1 MKKFALYLG
10 IVAGLVVSC
19 STKEIDLHT
28 PIQDDVVFYA
38 SFERPSDIDTRV
50 YANEDLLLRWT
61 GDDRVSIFEKNTRN
75 QQYRF
80 TGETGDN
87 AGEFDKVAGSEF
99 TQGNA
104 ISHIVSVY
112 PYQESTKISRSETLT
127 ITLPA
132 EQHYAENSFGLG
144 ANTMVSV
151 TSNNFLQYKNVC
163 GYFVVQLYGDGVSV
177 SSITLRGNNGEK
189 LAGKATV
196 TMPLEGVPTTTMAND
211 ATSEI
216 TLTCATP
223 VQLGATAEES
233 TQFWFV
239 VPPVTFSKGFTITVS
254 GNGGVFEKTT
264 GKTVTIKRN
273 YLSRI
278 SPKEVVSDYDSLFVQ
293 FEDENFKS
301 YCVENF
307 DSDGDGEVSYAEA
320 KVVTHIDVYNK
331 GISSLKGIESFTN
344 LTYLNCSSNPF
355 SSTANQLTSLDVS
368 HNTALT
374 ELRCYSNRLTS
385 LDVRGCSAL
394 KALWCSSNQLT
405 SLDVSHNTA
414 LELLYCNSNPKLTEI
429 WLKTGQTVRDFI
441 YDTGVATIK
450 YKD

>member
-1 MKKFALYLG
+1 MA
-10 IVAGLVVSC
+10 SC
-19 STKEIDLHT
+19 STKETDFRA
-28 PIQDDVVFYA
+28 PVQDDVVFYA
-38 SFERPSDIDTRV
+38 TFEQPAENGTRV

-87 AGEFDKVAGSEF
+87 AGEFDKVAGSGF
-99 TQGNA
+99 TPGNA

-112 PYQESTKISRSETLT
+112 PYQESTKISRSETIT

-151 TSNNFLQYKNVC
+151 TSNSFLQYKNVC
-163 GYFVVQLYGDGVSV
+163 GYLVVKLYGDGVSV

-196 TMPLEGVPTTTMAND
+196 TMPLEGVPTTKMAND

-273 YLSRI
+273 NLSRL
-278 SPKEVVSDYDSLFVQ
+278 SPTEVESDYDSLFVQ
-293 FEDENFKS
+293 FEDGNFKA
-301 YCVENF
+301 YCVGNF

-320 KVVTHIDVYNK
+320 KVVTRIDVSNK
-331 GISSLKGIESFTN
+331 SISSLKGIESFTN
-344 LTYLNCSSNPF
+344 LTNLDCSTNQFSSSSNHLT
-355 SSTANQLTSLDVS
+355 SLDVSQNTALTKLKCYSNQLTSLDVS
-368 HNTALT
+368 GCTALK
-374 ELRCYSNRLTS
+374 E
-385 LDVRGCSAL
+385 
-394 KALWCSSNQLT
+394 LWCHSNQLT
-405 SLDVSHNTA
+405 SLDVSHNTV
-414 LELLYCNSNPKLTEI
+414 LEVLYCNSNPKLKEI
-429 WLKTGQTVRDFI
+429 WLKTGQTIRDFL
-441 YDTGVATIK
+441 YDTSVATIK

>member
-1 MKKFALYLG
+1 MRRSFAFA
-10 IVAGLVVSC
+10 IMVALFAAC
-19 STKEIDLHT
+19 STTEINIQT
-28 PIQDDVVFYA
+28 PLSGSEVFYA
-38 SFERPSDIDTRV
+38 SFEQPAEDGTRV
-50 YANEDLLLRWT
+50 YANEDILLRWT

-80 TGETGDN
+80 TGKTGDN
-87 AGEFDKVAGSEF
+87 AEFDKVTGSGF
-99 TQGNA
+99 TTGDA

-112 PYQESTKISRSETLT
+112 PYQESTKVSKSETIT
-127 ITLPA
+127 VTLPA

-151 TSNNFLQYKNVC
+151 TSNSSLQYKNVC
-163 GYFVVQLYGDGVSV
+163 GYLVVKLYGDGVSV
-177 SSITLRGNNGEK
+177 SSIALRGNNGEK

-233 TQFWFV
+233 AQFWFV

-273 YLSRI
+273 NLSRM
-278 SPKEVVSDYDSLFVQ
+278 SPIEVVSDHDGLFVQ
-293 FEDENFKS
+293 FEDENFKA

-307 DSDGDGEVSYAEA
+307 DSDGDGKVSYAEA
-320 KVVTHIDVYNK
+320 KVVTNIDVCNK

-344 LTYLNCSSNPF
+344 LTYLSCFSNPF
-355 SSTANQLTSLDVS
+355 NS
-368 HNTALT
+368 
-374 ELRCYSNRLTS
+374 
-385 LDVRGCSAL
+385 
-394 KALWCSSNQLT
+394 SSNQLT
-405 SLDVSHNTA
+405 SLDVSQNTA
-414 LELLYCNSNPKLTEI
+414 LDLLYCNSNPTLKQI
-429 WLKTGQTVRDFI
+429 WLKTGQTIRDFV
-441 YDTGVATIK
+441 YDTDVATIK

>member
-1 MKKFALYLG
+1 MKRSFVFA
-10 IVAGLVVSC
+10 IMVAFFAAC
-19 STKEIDLHT
+19 STKEIDILT
-28 PIQDDVVFYA
+28 PSNEDVMFYA
-38 SFERPSDIDTRV
+38 TFEQPAEDGTRV

-61 GDDRVSIFEKNTRN
+61 ADDMVSIFNKNTYN
-75 QQYRF
+75 QQYKF

-87 AGEFDKVAGSEF
+87 AGGFDKVAGSEF
-99 TQGNA
+99 TTGNA

-112 PYQESTKISRSETLT
+112 PYQESTKITESETIT
-127 ITLPA
+127 VTLPA

-151 TSNNFLQYKNVC
+151 TSNNILQYKNVC
-163 GYFVVQLYGDGVSV
+163 GYLVVKLYGDGVSV

-189 LAGKATV
+189 LAGKVTV

-211 ATSEI
+211 ASSEI

-239 VPPVTFSKGFTITVS
+239 VPPVSFSKGFTITVS

-264 GKTVTIKRN
+264 GKTVTIERN
-273 YLSRI
+273 NLSRI
-278 SPKEVVSDYDSLFVQ
+278 SPTEVESDYDSLFVQ
-293 FEDENFKS
+293 FEDENFKA

-320 KVVTHIDVYNK
+320 KVVTRIDVSNK

-344 LTYLNCSSNPF
+344 LTYLGCFSNPF
-355 SSTANQLTSLDVS
+355 SSSSNQLTSLDVS

-374 ELRCYSNRLTS
+374 ELRCYSSRMTS
-385 LDVRGCSAL
+385 LDVRGCTAL
-394 KALWCSSNQLT
+394 KQLWCSSNQLT

-414 LELLYCNSNPKLTEI
+414 LELLYCNSNPTLTEI

>member
-1 MKKFALYLG
+1 MKRFALYLG
-10 IVAGLVVSC
+10 ITAGLMASC
-19 STKEIDLHT
+19 STKETDFRA
-28 PIQDDVVFYA
+28 PVQDDVVFYA
-38 SFERPSDIDTRV
+38 TFEQPAENGTRV

-87 AGEFDKVAGSEF
+87 AGEFDKVAGSGF
-99 TQGNA
+99 TPGNA

-112 PYQESTKISRSETLT
+112 PYQESTKISRSETIT

-163 GYFVVQLYGDGVSV
+163 GYLVVQLYGDGVSV

-196 TMPLEGVPTTTMAND
+196 TMPLDGVPTTTMAND

-273 YLSRI
+273 NLSRL
-278 SPKEVVSDYDSLFVQ
+278 SPTEVESDYDSLFVQ
-293 FEDENFKS
+293 FEDGNFKA
-301 YCVENF
+301 YCVGNF

-320 KVVTHIDVYNK
+320 KVVTRIDVSNK
-331 GISSLKGIESFTN
+331 SISSLKGIESFTN
-344 LTYLNCSSNPF
+344 LTYLDCSSNPF
-355 SSTANQLTSLDVS
+355 SGSANQLTSLDVS
-368 HNTALT
+368 QNTALT
-374 ELRCYSNRLTS
+374 VLKCYTNKLTS
-385 LDVRGCSAL
+385 LDVRGCTAL
-394 KALWCSSNQLT
+394 KELWCSSNQLT

-414 LELLYCNSNPKLTEI
+414 LEVLYCSSNPTLTVI
-429 WLKTGQTVRDFI
+429 WLKTGQTIRDFL
-441 YDTGVATIK
+441 YDAGVATIK

>member
-1 MKKFALYLG
+1 MKRSFVFA
-10 IVAGLVVSC
+10 IMVAFFAAC
-19 STKEIDLHT
+19 STKEIDILT
-28 PIQDDVVFYA
+28 PSNEDVMFYA
-38 SFERPSDIDTRV
+38 TFEQPAEDGTRV

-61 GDDRVSIFEKNTRN
+61 ADDMVSIFNKNTYN
-75 QQYRF
+75 QQYKF

-87 AGEFDKVAGSEF
+87 AGGFDKVAGSEF
-99 TQGNA
+99 TTGNA

-112 PYQESTKISRSETLT
+112 PYQESTKISKSETIT

-151 TSNNFLQYKNVC
+151 TSNSFLQYKNVC
-163 GYFVVQLYGDGVSV
+163 GYLVVKLYGDGVSV
-177 SSITLRGNNGEK
+177 SSIALRGNNGEK

-273 YLSRI
+273 NLSRM
-278 SPKEVVSDYDSLFVQ
+278 SPIEVVSDHDSLFVQ
-293 FEDENFKS
+293 FEDENFKA

-307 DSDGDGEVSYAEA
+307 DSDGDGKVSYAEA
-320 KVVTHIDVYNK
+320 KVVTHIDVCNK

-344 LTYLNCSSNPF
+344 LTYLDCSSNPF
-355 SSTANQLTSLDVS
+355 SGSANQLTSLDVS
-368 HNTALT
+368 QNTALT
-374 ELRCYSNRLTS
+374 VLKCYSNRLTS
-385 LDVRGCSAL
+385 LDVRGCTAL
-394 KALWCSSNQLT
+394 KQLWCSSNQLT

-414 LELLYCNSNPKLTEI
+414 LELLYCNSNPTLTEI

>member
-1 MKKFALYLG
+1 MKGFALSLG

-19 STKEIDLHT
+19 STKEIDFRT

-38 SFERPSDIDTRV
+38 SFERPSGIDTRV

-87 AGEFDKVAGSEF
+87 AGGFDKVAGSEF
-99 TQGNA
+99 TTGNA

-112 PYQESTKISRSETLT
+112 PYQESTKISKSETIT

-163 GYFVVQLYGDGVSV
+163 GYLVVRLYGDGVSV

-196 TMPLEGVPTTTMAND
+196 TMPLDGVPTTTMAYD

-216 TLTCATP
+216 TLTCAIP

-233 TQFWFV
+233 TLFWFV

-264 GKTVTIKRN
+264 AKTVTIKRN
-273 YLSRI
+273 NLSKI
-278 SPKEVVSDYDSLFVQ
+278 SPIEVVPDHDSSFVQ
-293 FEDENFKS
+293 FEDGNFKA

-320 KVVTHIDVYNK
+320 KVVTHIDVCNK

-344 LTYLNCSSNPF
+344 LTYLACYSNPF
-355 SSTANQLTSLDVS
+355 NSSSNQLTSLDVS
-368 HNTALT
+368 QNTALT
-374 ELRCYSNRLTS
+374 VLKCYTNQLTS
-385 LDVRGCSAL
+385 LDVRGCTAL
-394 KALWCSSNQLT
+394 KELWCSSNQLT
-405 SLDVSHNTA
+405 SLDVSHNLA
-414 LELLYCNSNPKLTEI
+414 LEVLYCSSNPKLTVI
-429 WLKTGQTVRDFI
+429 WLKTGQTVRDFL

-450 YKD
+450 YKN

>member
-1 MKKFALYLG
+1 MKRFALYLG
-10 IVAGLVVSC
+10 IVAGLVASC
-19 STKEIDLHT
+19 STKEIDFQT
-28 PIQDDVVFYA
+28 PIQGDVVFYA
-38 SFERPSDIDTRV
+38 SFERPSGIDTRV

-87 AGEFDKVAGSEF
+87 AGEFDKVAGSGN
-99 TQGNA
+99 TTGNA

-112 PYQESTKISRSETLT
+112 PYQESTKISMSETIT

-132 EQHYAENSFGLG
+132 GQHYAGNTFGLG

-163 GYFVVQLYGDGVSV
+163 GYLVVKLYGDGVSV

-196 TMPLEGVPTTTMAND
+196 TMPLEGVPTTKMAND

-264 GKTVTIKRN
+264 GKTVTIQRN
-273 YLSRI
+273 NLSRI
-278 SPKEVVSDYDSLFVQ
+278 SPVEVVSDHDSVFVQ
-293 FEDENFKS
+293 FENENFKA

-320 KVVTHIDVYNK
+320 KVVTRIDVRNK
-331 GISSLKGIESFTN
+331 GISSLKGIESFIN
-344 LTYLNCSSNPF
+344 LTYLDCSSKSFSNSPNQLTSLDVSQNTALTVLKCSSN
-355 SSTANQLTSLDVS
+355 QLKSLDVS
-368 HNTALT
+368 HNTALK
-374 ELRCYSNRLTS
+374 E
-385 LDVRGCSAL
+385 
-394 KALWCSSNQLT
+394 LWCSSNQLK

-414 LELLYCNSNPKLTEI
+414 LELLYCNSNPTLTEI
-429 WLKTGQTVRDFI
+429 WLKTGQTIRDFL
-441 YDTGVATIK
+441 YDTDVATIK

>member
-1 MKKFALYLG
+1 MRRSFAFA
-10 IVAGLVVSC
+10 IMVALFAAC
-19 STKEIDLHT
+19 STKEID
-28 PIQDDVVFYA
+28 IQTLLSGSEVFYA
-38 SFERPSDIDTRV
+38 SFEQPADDGTRV
-50 YANEDLLLRWT
+50 YANEDILLRWT

-80 TGETGDN
+80 TGKTGDN
-87 AGEFDKVAGSEF
+87 AGEFDKVAGSGF
-99 TQGNA
+99 TTGDA

-112 PYQESTKISRSETLT
+112 PYQESTKVSKSETIT
-127 ITLPA
+127 VTLPA

-151 TSNNFLQYKNVC
+151 TSNSSLQYKNVC
-163 GYFVVQLYGDGVSV
+163 GYLVVKLYGDGVSV
-177 SSITLRGNNGEK
+177 SSIALRGNNGEK

-273 YLSRI
+273 NLSRM
-278 SPKEVVSDYDSLFVQ
+278 SPIEVVSDHDGLFVQ
-293 FEDENFKS
+293 FEDENFKA

-307 DSDGDGEVSYAEA
+307 DSDGDGKVSYAEA
-320 KVVTHIDVYNK
+320 KVVTNIDVCNK

-344 LTYLNCSSNPF
+344 LTYLSCFSNPF
-355 SSTANQLTSLDVS
+355 NSSSNQLTSLDVS
-368 HNTALT
+368 QNTALT
-374 ELRCYSNRLTS
+374 VLKCYSNRLTS
-385 LDVRGCSAL
+385 LDVRGCTAL
-394 KALWCSSNQLT
+394 KQLWCSSNQLT
-405 SLDVSHNTA
+405 SLDVSKNTA
-414 LELLYCNSNPKLTEI
+414 LELLYCNSNPTLKQI
-429 WLKTGQTVRDFI
+429 WLKTGQTIRDFV
-441 YDTGVATIK
+441 YDTDVATIK

>member
-1 MKKFALYLG
+1 MKRFALYLG
-10 IVAGLVVSC
+10 IVAGLVASC
-19 STKEIDLHT
+19 SIHEEDFR
-28 PIQDDVVFYA
+28 IQQQDEVFFA
-38 SFERPSDIDTRV
+38 SFEQPSDIDTRV

-163 GYFVVQLYGDGVSV
+163 GYLVVKLYGDGVSV

-344 LTYLNCSSNPF
+344 LTYLSCFSNPF
-355 SSTANQLTSLDVS
+355 NSSSNQLTSLDVS
-368 HNTALT
+368 QNTALT
-374 ELRCYSNRLTS
+374 VLKCYSNRLTS
-385 LDVRGCSAL
+385 LDVRGCTAL
-394 KALWCSSNQLT
+394 KQLWCSSNQLT
-405 SLDVSHNTA
+405 SLDVSQNTA
-414 LELLYCNSNPKLTEI
+414 LELLYCNSNPTLKQI
-429 WLKTGQTVRDFI
+429 WLKTGQTIRDFI

>member
-1 MKKFALYLG
+1 MKRFALYLG
-10 IVAGLVVSC
+10 IVAGLVASC
-19 STKEIDLHT
+19 STKEIDFQT
-28 PIQDDVVFYA
+28 PIQGDVVFYA

-50 YANEDLLLRWT
+50 YTNEDLLLRWT

-87 AGEFDKVAGSEF
+87 AGEFDKVAGSGN
-99 TQGNA
+99 TTGNA

-112 PYQESTKISRSETLT
+112 PYQESTKISRSETIT

-163 GYFVVQLYGDGVSV
+163 GYLVVKLYGDGVSV
-177 SSITLRGNNGEK
+177 SSIVLRGNNGEK

-211 ATSEI
+211 ATSGI

-264 GKTVTIKRN
+264 GKTVTIQRN
-273 YLSRI
+273 NLSRI
-278 SPKEVVSDYDSLFVQ
+278 SPVEVVSDHDSLFVQ
-293 FEDENFKS
+293 FEDGNFKS
-301 YCVENF
+301 YCVGNF

-320 KVVTHIDVYNK
+320 KVVTRIDVRNK

-344 LTYLNCSSNPF
+344 LTYLDCSSNPF
-355 SSTANQLTSLDVS
+355 SGSANQLTSLDVS

-374 ELRCYSNRLTS
+374 
-385 LDVRGCSAL
+385 VL
-394 KALWCSSNQLT
+394 KCFSNQLK
-405 SLDVSHNTA
+405 SLDVSRNTA
-414 LELLYCNSNPKLTEI
+414 LDLLYCNSNPTLTEI
-429 WLKTGQTVRDFI
+429 WLKTGQTIRDFL

>member
-1 MKKFALYLG
+1 MKRFALYLG
-10 IVAGLVVSC
+10 IVAGLVASC
-19 STKEIDLHT
+19 STKEIDFQT
-28 PIQDDVVFYA
+28 PMQDDAVFYA
-38 SFERPSDIDTRV
+38 SFERPSGIDTRV

-87 AGEFDKVAGSEF
+87 AGEFDKVAGSGN
-99 TQGNA
+99 TTGNA

-112 PYQESTKISRSETLT
+112 PYQESTKISKSETIT

-132 EQHYAENSFGLG
+132 EQHYAGNTFGLG

-163 GYFVVQLYGDGVSV
+163 GYLVVKLYGDGVSV

-189 LAGKATV
+189 LAGIATV

-223 VQLGATAEES
+223 VQLGAIAEKS

-273 YLSRI
+273 NLSRM
-278 SPKEVVSDYDSLFVQ
+278 SPIEVVSDHDGLFVQ
-293 FEDENFKS
+293 FEDENFKA

-307 DSDGDGEVSYAEA
+307 DSDGDGEISYAEA
-320 KVVTHIDVYNK
+320 KVVTYIDVYNK

-344 LTYLNCSSNPF
+344 LTYLDCSSNPF
-355 SSTANQLTSLDVS
+355 SGSANQLTSLDVS
-368 HNTALT
+368 QNTALT
-374 ELRCYSNRLTS
+374 
-385 LDVRGCSAL
+385 VL
-394 KALWCSSNQLT
+394 KCSSNQLKSLYVSHNAALKELWCSSVQLK
-405 SLDVSHNTA
+405 SLDVSHNMA
-414 LELLYCNSNPKLTEI
+414 LYLLYCNSNPTLTEI
-429 WLKTGQTVRDFI
+429 WLKTGQTVRDFL
-441 YDTGVATIK
+441 YDTSVATIK

>member
-1 MKKFALYLG
+1 MRRSFAFA
-10 IVAGLVVSC
+10 IMVALFAAC
-19 STKEIDLHT
+19 STKEINIQT
-28 PIQDDVVFYA
+28 PLSGSEVFYA
-38 SFERPSDIDTRV
+38 SFEQPAEDGTRV
-50 YANEDLLLRWT
+50 YANEDILLRWT

-80 TGETGDN
+80 TGKTGDN
-87 AGEFDKVAGSEF
+87 AGEFDKVAGSGF
-99 TQGNA
+99 TTGDA

-112 PYQESTKISRSETLT
+112 PYQESTKVSKSETIT
-127 ITLPA
+127 VTLPA

-151 TSNNFLQYKNVC
+151 TSNSSLQYKNVC
-163 GYFVVQLYGDGVSV
+163 GYLVVKLYGDGVSV
-177 SSITLRGNNGEK
+177 SSIALRGNNGEK

-223 VQLGATAEES
+223 VQLGATAEKS

-239 VPPVTFSKGFTITVS
+239 IPPVKFSKGFTITVS

-273 YLSRI
+273 NLSRM
-278 SPKEVVSDYDSLFVQ
+278 SPIEVVSDHDGLFVQ
-293 FEDENFKS
+293 FEDENFKA

-307 DSDGDGEVSYAEA
+307 DSDGDGKVSYAEA
-320 KVVTHIDVYNK
+320 KVVTNIDVCNK

-344 LTYLNCSSNPF
+344 LTYLSCFSNPF
-355 SSTANQLTSLDVS
+355 NSSSNQLTSLDVS
-368 HNTALT
+368 QNTALT
-374 ELRCYSNRLTS
+374 VLKCYTNQLTS
-385 LDVRGCSAL
+385 LDVRGCTAL
-394 KALWCSSNQLT
+394 KELWCSSNQLT
-405 SLDVSHNTA
+405 SLDVSQNTA
-414 LELLYCNSNPKLTEI
+414 LEVLYCSSNPKLTVI
-429 WLKTGQTVRDFI
+429 WLKTGQTVRDFL

-450 YKD
+450 YKN

>member
-1 MKKFALYLG
+1 MKRFALYIG
-10 IVAGLVVSC
+10 IVVGLVASC
-19 STKEIDLHT
+19 STKEIDFQT
-28 PIQDDVVFYA
+28 PVQDDVVFYA

-87 AGEFDKVAGSEF
+87 AGEFDKVAGSGN
-99 TQGNA
+99 TTGNA

-112 PYQESTKISRSETLT
+112 PYQESTKISMSETIT

-132 EQHYAENSFGLG
+132 GQHYAGNTFGLG

-163 GYFVVQLYGDGVSV
+163 GYLVVKLYGDGVSV

-216 TLTCATP
+216 TLSCATP
-223 VQLGATAEES
+223 VQLSATAEES

-254 GNGGVFEKTT
+254 GNGGVFEKNT
-264 GKTVTIKRN
+264 GKTVTIQRN
-273 YLSRI
+273 NLSRI
-278 SPKEVVSDYDSLFVQ
+278 SPVEVVSDHDSVFVQ
-293 FEDENFKS
+293 FENENFKA

-320 KVVTHIDVYNK
+320 KVVTRIDVRNK
-331 GISSLKGIESFTN
+331 GISSLKGIESFIN
-344 LTYLNCSSNPF
+344 LTYLDCSSKSFSNSPNQLTSLDVSQNTALTVLKCSSN
-355 SSTANQLTSLDVS
+355 QLKSLDVS
-368 HNTALT
+368 HNTALK
-374 ELRCYSNRLTS
+374 E
-385 LDVRGCSAL
+385 
-394 KALWCSSNQLT
+394 LWCSSNQLK

-414 LELLYCNSNPKLTEI
+414 LELLYCNSNPTLSEI
-429 WLKTGQTVRDFI
+429 WLKTGQTIRDFL
-441 YDTGVATIK
+441 YDTDVATIK

>member
-1 MKKFALYLG
+1 MRRSFAFA
-10 IVAGLVVSC
+10 IMVALFAAC
-19 STKEIDLHT
+19 STKEID
-28 PIQDDVVFYA
+28 IQTLLSGSEVFYA
-38 SFERPSDIDTRV
+38 SFEQPADDGTRV
-50 YANEDLLLRWT
+50 YANEDILLRWT

-80 TGETGDN
+80 TGKTGDI
-87 AGEFDKVAGSEF
+87 AGEFDKVAGSGF
-99 TQGNA
+99 TTGDA

-112 PYQESTKISRSETLT
+112 PYQESTKISKSETIT
-127 ITLPA
+127 VTLPA
-132 EQHYAENSFGLG
+132 EQHYAENTFGLG

-151 TSNNFLQYKNVC
+151 TSNSSLQYKNVC
-163 GYFVVQLYGDGVSV
+163 GYLVVKLYGDGVSV
-177 SSITLRGNNGEK
+177 SSIALRGNIGEK

-223 VQLGATAEES
+223 VQLGATAEKS

-239 VPPVTFSKGFTITVS
+239 IPPVKFSKGFTITVS

-273 YLSRI
+273 NLSRM
-278 SPKEVVSDYDSLFVQ
+278 SPIEVVSDHDGLFVQ
-293 FEDENFKS
+293 FEDENFKA

-320 KVVTHIDVYNK
+320 KVVTRIDVRNK

-344 LTYLNCSSNPF
+344 LTYLSCFSNPF
-355 SSTANQLTSLDVS
+355 NSSSNQLTSLDVS
-368 HNTALT
+368 QNTALT
-374 ELRCYSNRLTS
+374 VLKCYTNQLTS
-385 LDVRGCSAL
+385 LDVRGCTAL
-394 KALWCSSNQLT
+394 KELWCSSNQLT
-405 SLDVSHNTA
+405 SLDVSKNTA
-414 LELLYCNSNPKLTEI
+414 LELLYCNSNPTLKQI
-429 WLKTGQTVRDFI
+429 WLKTGQTIRDFV
-441 YDTGVATIK
+441 YDTDVATIK

>member
-1 MKKFALYLG
+1 MVALFA
-10 IVAGLVVSC
+10 AC
-19 STKEIDLHT
+19 STKEID
-28 PIQDDVVFYA
+28 IQTLLSGSEVFYA
-38 SFERPSDIDTRV
+38 SFEQPAEDGTRV
-50 YANEDLLLRWT
+50 YANEDILLRWT

-80 TGETGDN
+80 TGKTGDN
-87 AGEFDKVAGSEF
+87 AGEFDKVAGSGF
-99 TQGNA
+99 TTGDA
-104 ISHIVSVY
+104 IPHIVSVY
-112 PYQESTKISRSETLT
+112 PYQESTKVSKSETIT
-127 ITLPA
+127 VTLPA

-151 TSNNFLQYKNVC
+151 SSNSSLQYKNVC
-163 GYFVVQLYGDGVSV
+163 GYLVVKLYGDGVSV
-177 SSITLRGNNGEK
+177 SSIALRGNNGEK

-223 VQLGATAEES
+223 VQLGATAEKS

-273 YLSRI
+273 NLSRM
-278 SPKEVVSDYDSLFVQ
+278 SPIEVVSDHDGLFVQ
-293 FEDENFKS
+293 FEDENFKA

-307 DSDGDGEVSYAEA
+307 DSDGDGKVSYAEA
-320 KVVTHIDVYNK
+320 KVVTNIDVCNK

-344 LTYLNCSSNPF
+344 LTYLSCFSNPF
-355 SSTANQLTSLDVS
+355 SSSSNQLTSLDVS
-368 HNTALT
+368 KNTALT
-374 ELRCYSNRLTS
+374 VLKCYSNRLTS
-385 LDVRGCSAL
+385 LDVSQNTAL
-394 KALWCSSNQLT
+394 KQLWCSSNQLT
-405 SLDVSHNTA
+405 SLDVSKNTA
-414 LELLYCNSNPKLTEI
+414 LELLYCNSNPTLKQI
-429 WLKTGQTVRDFI
+429 WLKTGQTIRDFV
-441 YDTGVATIK
+441 YDTDVATIK

>member
-1 MKKFALYLG
+1 MRRSFAFA
-10 IVAGLVVSC
+10 IMVALFAAC
-19 STKEIDLHT
+19 STKETD
-28 PIQDDVVFYA
+28 IQTLLSGSEVFYA
-38 SFERPSDIDTRV
+38 SFEQPAEDGTRV
-50 YANEDLLLRWT
+50 YANEDILLRWT

-80 TGETGDN
+80 TGKTGDN
-87 AGEFDKVAGSEF
+87 AGEFDKVAGSGF
-99 TQGNA
+99 TTGDA

-112 PYQESTKISRSETLT
+112 PYQESTKVSKSETIT
-127 ITLPA
+127 VTLPA

-151 TSNNFLQYKNVC
+151 SSNSSLQYKNVC
-163 GYFVVQLYGDGVSV
+163 GYLVVKLYGDGVSV
-177 SSITLRGNNGEK
+177 SSIALRGNNGEK

-273 YLSRI
+273 NLSRM
-278 SPKEVVSDYDSLFVQ
+278 SPIEVVSDHDGLFVQ
-293 FEDENFKS
+293 FEDENFKA

-307 DSDGDGEVSYAEA
+307 DSDGDGKVSYAEA
-320 KVVTHIDVYNK
+320 KVVTHIDVCNK

-344 LTYLNCSSNPF
+344 LTYLSCFSNPF
-355 SSTANQLTSLDVS
+355 NSSSNQLTSLDVS
-368 HNTALT
+368 QNTALT
-374 ELRCYSNRLTS
+374 VLKCYSNRLTS
-385 LDVRGCSAL
+385 LDVRGCTAL
-394 KALWCSSNQLT
+394 KQLWCSSNQLT
-405 SLDVSHNTA
+405 SLDVSQNTA
-414 LELLYCNSNPKLTEI
+414 LELLYCNSSPTLKQI
-429 WLKTGQTVRDFI
+429 WLKTGQTIRDFV
-441 YDTGVATIK
+441 YDTDVATIK

>member
-1 MKKFALYLG
+1 MKRSFVFA
-10 IVAGLVVSC
+10 IMVAFFAAC
-19 STKEIDLHT
+19 STKEIDILT
-28 PIQDDVVFYA
+28 PSNEDVMFYA
-38 SFERPSDIDTRV
+38 TFEQPAEDGTRV

-61 GDDRVSIFEKNTRN
+61 ADDMVSIFNKNTYN
-75 QQYRF
+75 QQYKF

-87 AGEFDKVAGSEF
+87 AGGFDKVAGSEF
-99 TQGNA
+99 TTGNA

-112 PYQESTKISRSETLT
+112 PYQESTKISISETIT

-132 EQHYAENSFGLG
+132 GQHYAGNSFGLG

-163 GYFVVQLYGDGVSV
+163 GYLVVKLYGDGVSV

-273 YLSRI
+273 NLSRM
-278 SPKEVVSDYDSLFVQ
+278 SPIEVVSDHDSLFVQ
-293 FEDENFKS
+293 FEDENFKA

-307 DSDGDGEVSYAEA
+307 DSDGDGKVSYAEA
-320 KVVTHIDVYNK
+320 KVVTHIDVCNK

-344 LTYLNCSSNPF
+344 LTYLDCFSNPF
-355 SSTANQLTSLDVS
+355 SGSANQLTSLDVS
-368 HNTALT
+368 QNTALT
-374 ELRCYSNRLTS
+374 VLKCYSNRLTS
-385 LDVRGCSAL
+385 LDVRGCTAL
-394 KALWCSSNQLT
+394 KQLWCSSNQLT

-414 LELLYCNSNPKLTEI
+414 LELLYCNSNPTLTEI

>member
-1 MKKFALYLG
+1 MVALFA
-10 IVAGLVVSC
+10 AC
-19 STKEIDLHT
+19 STKEID
-28 PIQDDVVFYA
+28 IQTLLSGSEVFYA
-38 SFERPSDIDTRV
+38 SFEQPADDGTRV
-50 YANEDLLLRWT
+50 YANEDILLRWT

-80 TGETGDN
+80 TGKTGDN
-87 AGEFDKVAGSEF
+87 AGEFDKVAGSGF
-99 TQGNA
+99 TTGDA

-112 PYQESTKISRSETLT
+112 PYQESTKVSKSETIT
-127 ITLPA
+127 VTLPA

-151 TSNNFLQYKNVC
+151 TSNSSLQYKNVC
-163 GYFVVQLYGDGVSV
+163 GYLVVKLYGDGVSV
-177 SSITLRGNNGEK
+177 SSIALRGNNGEK

-273 YLSRI
+273 NLSRM
-278 SPKEVVSDYDSLFVQ
+278 SPIEVVSDHDGLFVQ
-293 FEDENFKS
+293 FEDENFKA

-307 DSDGDGEVSYAEA
+307 DSDGDGKVSYAEA
-320 KVVTHIDVYNK
+320 KVVTNIDVCNK

-344 LTYLNCSSNPF
+344 LTYLSCFSNPF
-355 SSTANQLTSLDVS
+355 SSSSNQLTSLDVS
-368 HNTALT
+368 QNTALT
-374 ELRCYSNRLTS
+374 VLKCYSNRLTS
-385 LDVRGCSAL
+385 LDVSKNTAL
-394 KALWCSSNQLT
+394 KQLWCSSNQLT
-405 SLDVSHNTA
+405 SLDVSKNTA
-414 LELLYCNSNPKLTEI
+414 LELLYCNSNPTLKQI
-429 WLKTGQTVRDFI
+429 WLKTGQTIRDFV
-441 YDTGVATIK
+441 YDTDVATIK

>member
-1 MKKFALYLG
+1 MVALFA
-10 IVAGLVVSC
+10 AC
-19 STKEIDLHT
+19 STKEID
-28 PIQDDVVFYA
+28 IQTLLSGSEVFYA
-38 SFERPSDIDTRV
+38 SFEQPADDGTRV
-50 YANEDLLLRWT
+50 YANEDILLRWT

-80 TGETGDN
+80 TGKTGDN
-87 AGEFDKVAGSEF
+87 AGEFDKVAGSGF
-99 TQGNA
+99 TTGDA

-112 PYQESTKISRSETLT
+112 PYQESTKVSKSETIT
-127 ITLPA
+127 VTLPA

-151 TSNNFLQYKNVC
+151 TSNSSLQYKNVC
-163 GYFVVQLYGDGVSV
+163 GYLVVKLYGDGVSV
-177 SSITLRGNNGEK
+177 SSIALRGNNGEK

-223 VQLGATAEES
+223 VQLGATAEKS

-273 YLSRI
+273 NLSRM
-278 SPKEVVSDYDSLFVQ
+278 SPIEVVSDHDGLFVQ
-293 FEDENFKS
+293 FEDENFKA

-307 DSDGDGEVSYAEA
+307 DSDGDGKVSYAEA
-320 KVVTHIDVYNK
+320 KVVTNIDVCNK

-344 LTYLNCSSNPF
+344 LTYLSCFSNPF
-355 SSTANQLTSLDVS
+355 SSSSNQLTSLDVS
-368 HNTALT
+368 QNTALT
-374 ELRCYSNRLTS
+374 VLKCYSNRLTS
-385 LDVRGCSAL
+385 LDVSKNTAL
-394 KALWCSSNQLT
+394 KQLWCSSNQLT
-405 SLDVSHNTA
+405 SLDVSKNTA
-414 LELLYCNSNPKLTEI
+414 LELLYCNSNPTLKQI
-429 WLKTGQTVRDFI
+429 WLKTGQTIRDFV
-441 YDTGVATIK
+441 YDTDVATIK

>member
-1 MKKFALYLG
+1 MRHPFLFAMMAALF
-10 IVAGLVVSC
+10 AAC
-19 STKEIDLHT
+19 STEEIDT
-28 PIQDDVVFYA
+28 RTRQPGSEVFYA
-38 SFERPSDIDTRV
+38 SFERPSEIDTRV

-87 AGEFDKVAGSEF
+87 AGGFDKVAGSEF
-99 TQGNA
+99 TTGYA

-112 PYQESTKISRSETLT
+112 PYQESTKISKSETIT

-163 GYFVVQLYGDGVSV
+163 GYLVVKLYGDGVSV
-177 SSITLRGNNGEK
+177 SSIALRGNNGEK

-223 VQLGATAEES
+223 VQLGATAEKS

-239 VPPVTFSKGFTITVS
+239 IPPVKFSKGFTITVS

-264 GKTVTIKRN
+264 AKTVTIKRN
-273 YLSRI
+273 NLSRI
-278 SPKEVVSDYDSLFVQ
+278 SPIEVVSDHDSSFVQ
-293 FEDENFKS
+293 FEDGNFKA

-320 KVVTHIDVYNK
+320 KVVTHIDVCNK

-344 LTYLNCSSNPF
+344 LTYLACFSNPF
-355 SSTANQLTSLDVS
+355 NSSSNQLTSLDVS
-368 HNTALT
+368 QNTALT
-374 ELRCYSNRLTS
+374 VLKCYTNQLTS
-385 LDVRGCSAL
+385 LDVRGCTAL
-394 KALWCSSNQLT
+394 KELWCSSNQLT
-405 SLDVSHNTA
+405 SLDVSHNPA
-414 LELLYCNSNPKLTEI
+414 LEVLYCSSNPKLTVI
-429 WLKTGQTVRDFI
+429 WLKTGQTVRDFL

-450 YKD
+450 YKN

>member
-1 MKKFALYLG
+1 M
-10 IVAGLVVSC
+10 
-19 STKEIDLHT
+19 
-28 PIQDDVVFYA
+28 
-38 SFERPSDIDTRV
+38 
-50 YANEDLLLRWT
+50 
-61 GDDRVSIFEKNTRN
+61 
-75 QQYRF
+75 
-80 TGETGDN
+80 
-87 AGEFDKVAGSEF
+87 
-99 TQGNA
+99 
-104 ISHIVSVY
+104 
-112 PYQESTKISRSETLT
+112 SETIT

-132 EQHYAENSFGLG
+132 GQHYAGNTFGLG

-163 GYFVVQLYGDGVSV
+163 GYLVVKLYGDGVSV

-196 TMPLEGVPTTTMAND
+196 TMPLEGVPTTKMAND

-264 GKTVTIKRN
+264 GKTVTIQRN
-273 YLSRI
+273 NLSRV
-278 SPKEVVSDYDSLFVQ
+278 SPVEVVSEHDSLFVQ
-293 FEDENFKS
+293 FEDGNFKA
-301 YCVENF
+301 YCVGNF

-320 KVVTHIDVYNK
+320 KVVTRIDVRNK

-344 LTYLNCSSNPF
+344 LTYLDCSSNPF
-355 SSTANQLTSLDVS
+355 SGSANQLTSLDVS
-368 HNTALT
+368 QNTALT
-374 ELRCYSNRLTS
+374 
-385 LDVRGCSAL
+385 VL
-394 KALWCSSNQLT
+394 KCSSNQLK

-414 LELLYCNSNPKLTEI
+414 LKELWCSSVQLKSLDVSHNTALDLLYCNSNPTLTEI
-429 WLKTGQTVRDFI
+429 WLKTGQTIRDFL

>member
-1 MKKFALYLG
+1 MKRFALYLG
-10 IVAGLVVSC
+10 IVAGLVTSC
-19 STKEIDLHT
+19 STKEIDFQT
-28 PIQDDVVFYA
+28 PIQGDVVFYA

-87 AGEFDKVAGSEF
+87 AGEFDKVAGSGN
-99 TQGNA
+99 TTGNA

-112 PYQESTKISRSETLT
+112 PYQESTKISMSETIT
-127 ITLPA
+127 ITFPA
-132 EQHYAENSFGLG
+132 EQHYAGNSFGLG

-163 GYFVVQLYGDGVSV
+163 GYLVVKLYGDGVSV

-196 TMPLEGVPTTTMAND
+196 TMPLEGVPTAKMAND

-264 GKTVTIKRN
+264 GKTVTIQRN
-273 YLSRI
+273 NLSRI
-278 SPKEVVSDYDSLFVQ
+278 SPVEVVSDHDSLFVQ
-293 FEDENFKS
+293 FEDGNFKA
-301 YCVENF
+301 YCVGNF

-320 KVVTHIDVYNK
+320 KVVTRIDVRNK
-331 GISSLKGIESFTN
+331 GISSLKGIERFTK
-344 LTYLNCSSNPF
+344 LTYLDCSSNPF
-355 SSTANQLTSLDVS
+355 SGSANQLTSLDVS
-368 HNTALT
+368 QNTALT
-374 ELRCYSNRLTS
+374 
-385 LDVRGCSAL
+385 VL
-394 KALWCSSNQLT
+394 KCSSNQLK

-414 LELLYCNSNPKLTEI
+414 LKELWCSSIQLKSLDVSQNTALYLLYCNSNPTLTEI
-429 WLKTGQTVRDFI
+429 WLKTGQTIRDFL